1 MDQKRDVFISYHTST
16 AMNIVSELGE
26 KLESQGISCWYA
38 PRDCEGN
45 FDEAI
50 MSALNKASIFLLII
64 NQGSMQS
71 EHVKNEIHAAFTRYS
86 QKHMFITLFQID
98 DYPVNDTVQYF
109 LGRIHRINGSQPPMK
124 ERIEEV
130 VYRISYIKS
139 QLQLNS
145 NFFADCESR
154 ILSTVLTPSPIF
166 VGRQREQ
173 REIFEFLDKYKK
185 IFVSGMG
192 GIGKSQLVRQFAI
205 TYKPSFR
212 SISWASY
219 TTDLKSLI
227 VSDEDIKITNF
238 TRSSSQESKD
248 EYFIR
253 KYDYLLKNLTEED
266 LIIID
271 NFDVTT
277 DECLDKIMNLPAK
290 IIFTTRIKQGNN
302 YFVDRIE
309 SDEELFELFVKC
321 YPRTLDEKNTS
332 IVKDI
337 IKFLCGHTL
346 AIRMVASIMRNNRIS
361 PEQMLNAL
369 SVNTVDALDKI
380 THNDT
385 QEQFSII
392 FNMSNLSEEEQAV
405 IYNLSF
411 FPVSGLETVEFFDLC
426 KLDSYETIDGL
437 IDKNWII
444 HDAAKD
450 FISVHPIIR
459 DICLKM
465 PYSDELSQTFIDSF
479 IKIVSEYKFDS
490 FERTS
495 LWLYVAQSINAVL
508 PKTSKV
514 FKDFVFATDSLF
526 HHVSMHD
533 TIIKME
539 KLLLET
545 DLLQDLERI
554 DACLKIANA
563 YRCKEIKESLYEY
576 IVKAENILS
585 SSDCN
590 EVERAFYQST
600 IYSNY
605 GWYYR
610 YANEMENSLTAFR
623 NKFDIDIKWHS
634 DDFEKIGW
642 SYFNVGIAYDGI
654 DNFAES
660 YKYLSKA
667 CEIFSDHD
675 FKFGVACCNKSLAHL
690 YIKQKQYSNALD
702 CIEKALELFL
712 KTVGENQ
719 TDTALCYWVM
729 HEIYRETNEQEKSEQ
744 MRVKAYDIMKAI
756 GMESVFENLVK

>member
-16 AMNIVSELGE
+16 AIDIVRVLGE
-26 KLESQGISCWYA
+26 KLESQGITCWYA
-38 PRDCEGN
+38 PRDCESN

-50 MSALNKASIFLLII
+50 ISALNKASIFLLII

-71 EHVKNEIHAAFTRYS
+71 EQVKNEIHAAFTRYS

-98 DYPVNDTVQYF
+98 NYPVNDTVQYF
-109 LGRIHRINGSQPPMK
+109 LGRIHRINGIQPPME
-124 ERIEEV
+124 ERIDEV
-130 VYRISYIKS
+130 VNRISYIKS

-154 ILSTVLTPSPIF
+154 ILSSVLTPSSTF

-205 TYKPSFR
+205 TYKTSFR

-219 TTDLKSLI
+219 DTDLKSLI
-227 VSDEDIKITNF
+227 VSDENIKIANF
-238 TRSSSQESKD
+238 SPSSAQESKD
-248 EYFIR
+248 EYFNR

-277 DECLDKIMNLPAK
+277 DECLDKILNLPAK

-302 YFVDRIE
+302 YSVERIE
-309 SDEELFELFVKC
+309 NDDELFELFTKC
-321 YPRTLDEKNTS
+321 YPRTLDERNES
-332 IVKDI
+332 IVRSI
-337 IKFLCGHTL
+337 IKLLYGHTL

-361 PEQMLNAL
+361 PEQMLDAL
-369 SVNTVDALDKI
+369 SLNTVDALDKV
-380 THNDT
+380 TYKDT
-385 QEQFSII
+385 NEQLSLI
-392 FNMSNLSEEEQAV
+392 FNMSNLSEMERAI

-411 FPVSGLETVEFFDLC
+411 FPVSGIETVEFFDLC
-426 KLDSYETIDGL
+426 KLDSYEAIDGL

-450 FISVHPIIR
+450 FISIHPIIR

-465 PYSDELSQTFIDSF
+465 PYSDQLSQTFVDSF
-479 IKIVSEYKFDS
+479 IKIVNEYKLDS

-495 LWLYVAQSINAVL
+495 LWLYVAQSINTVL

-514 FKDFVFATDSLF
+514 FKTFVFATDRLF
-526 HHVSMHD
+526 HAVSMHD

-545 DLLQDLERI
+545 DLQDLERI
-554 DACLKIANA
+554 EACLRIANA

-585 SSDCN
+585 LSDCN
-590 EVERAFYQST
+590 ETQRAFYQST

-605 GWYYR
+605 GWYYHF
-610 YANEMENSLTAFR
+610 ANEKENSLTAFR
-623 NKFDIDIKWHS
+623 NKLEIDVKWHG

-642 SYFNVGIAYDGI
+642 SYFNVGVAYDGL
-654 DNFAES
+654 DNFSES
-660 YKYLSKA
+660 FQYLSKA
-667 CEIFSDHD
+667 REIFSDHN
-675 FKFGVACCNKSLAHL
+675 FKFGIACCNKSLAHSL
-690 YIKQKQYSNALD
+690 IKQKQHSNALD
-702 CIEKALELFL
+702 CIQKALELFL
-712 KTVGENQ
+712 QTVGENQ

-729 HEIYRETNEQEKSEQ
+729 HLIYRETNEPDKSEQ
-744 MRVKAYDIMKAI
+744 MRVKAYDIIKAI

>member
-16 AMNIVSELGE
+16 AINIVNALGE

-50 MSALNKASIFLLII
+50 ISALNKASIFLLII

-71 EHVKNEIHAAFTRYS
+71 EQVKNEIHAAFTRYS

-109 LGRIHRINGSQPPMK
+109 LGRIHRINGIQPPMA
-124 ERIEEV
+124 ERIDEV
-130 VYRISYIKS
+130 VHRISYIKS

-205 TYKPSFR
+205 TYKTSFR

-227 VSDEDIKITNF
+227 VSDENIKITNF
-238 TRSSSQESKD
+238 SRSSSQESID
-248 EYFIR
+248 EYFVR

-266 LIIID
+266 LLIID

-309 SDEELFELFVKC
+309 SDDEQLELFNKY
-321 YPRTLDEKNTS
+321 YPRTLDEKNTN
-332 IVKDI
+332 IVRKI
-337 IKFLCGHTL
+337 IKLLYGHTL
-346 AIRMVASIMRNNRIS
+346 AIKMVASTMRNNRIS
-361 PEQMLNAL
+361 PQQMLDSL
-369 SVNTVDALDKI
+369 SLNTVDALDKI
-380 THNDT
+380 TYNDAR
-385 QEQFSII
+385 EQISII
-392 FNMSNLSEEEQAV
+392 FNMSNLSEQERAI

-411 FPVSGLETVEFFDLC
+411 FPVSGIETMEFFDLC

-450 FISVHPIIR
+450 FISTHPIVR

-479 IKIVSEYKFDS
+479 IKIVSEYNLDS
-490 FERTS
+490 FERTG
-495 LWLYVAQSINAVL
+495 LWLYVAQSINTVL
-508 PKTSKV
+508 PTSSKV
-514 FKDFVFATDSLF
+514 FKNFVLATDRLF
-526 HHVSMHD
+526 HAVSMHD

-545 DLLQDLERI
+545 ELQDLERI

-563 YRCKEIKESLYEY
+563 YRCKEIKDSLYEY
-576 IVKAENILS
+576 IVKAEDILS
-585 SSDCN
+585 ASDCN
-590 EVERAFYQST
+590 QAQRAFYQST

-610 YANEMENSLTAFR
+610 FANEKEKSLTAFR
-623 NKFDIDIKWHS
+623 NKFEIDIKWHS
-634 DDFEKIGW
+634 EDFEKIGW
-642 SYFNVGIAYDGI
+642 SYFNVGIAYDGL
-654 DNFAES
+654 DNFDGS
-660 YKYLSKA
+660 FQYLSKA

-675 FKFGVACCNKSLAHL
+675 FKFGIACCNKSLA
-690 YIKQKQYSNALD
+690 YSFIKQKQYSKALD
-702 CIEKALELFL
+702 CIQKALELFL

-729 HEIYRETNEQEKSEQ
+729 HLIYRETNEPAKSEQ
-744 MRVKAYDIMKAI
+744 MRVKAYNIIKAI
-756 GMESVFENLVK
+756 GMESVFEHLVK

>member
-16 AMNIVSELGE
+16 ALDIVSALGE
-26 KLESQGISCWYA
+26 KLENQGISCWYA

-45 FDEAI
+45 FEEAI
-50 MSALNKASIFLLII
+50 ISALNKASIFLLII

-71 EHVKNEIHAAFTRYS
+71 EQVKNEIHAAFTRYS
-86 QKHMFITLFQID
+86 QKHMYITLFQTD
-98 DYPVNDTVQYF
+98 NCPVNDTVQYF
-109 LGRIHRINGSQPPMK
+109 LGRIHRINGIQPPME
-124 ERIEEV
+124 ERIDEV
-130 VYRISYIKS
+130 VHRITYIKN
-139 QLQLNS
+139 QLRLNS
-145 NFFADCESR
+145 EFFADCESR
-154 ILSTVLTPSPIF
+154 ILSTVLTPSPLF

-185 IFVSGMG
+185 IFVSGMA

-205 TYKPSFR
+205 TYKTSFR
-212 SISWASY
+212 SVSWASY
-219 TTDLKSLI
+219 DTDLKSLI
-227 VSDEDIKITNF
+227 VSDENIKISNF
-238 TRSSSQESKD
+238 SRSSSQESKD

-253 KYDYLLKNLTEED
+253 KYDYLLKNFTEED
-266 LIIID
+266 LLIID

-277 DECLDKIMNLPAK
+277 DECLDKILNLPAK

-309 SDEELFELFVKC
+309 SDDELFELFTKC
-321 YPRTLDEKNTS
+321 YPRTLDEKDKN
-332 IVKDI
+332 IVKNI

-361 PEQMLNAL
+361 PQKMSEAL
-369 SVNTVDALDKI
+369 SINTVDALDKI
-380 THNDT
+380 TYNDT
-385 QEQFSII
+385 HEQLSLI
-392 FNMSNLSEEEQAV
+392 FNMSNLSEKERAI

-411 FPVSGLETVEFFDLC
+411 FPVSGIETVEFFDLC

-437 IDKNWII
+437 IDKNWIL

-450 FISVHPIIR
+450 FISVHPIIC

-465 PYSDELSQTFIDSF
+465 PYSDQLSRTFIDSF
-479 IKIVSEYKFDS
+479 IKVASEYNLDS

-495 LWLYVAQSINAVL
+495 LWLYVAQSINTVL
-508 PKTSKV
+508 PKTSEI
-514 FKDFVFATDSLF
+514 FKDFVWATDRLF
-526 HHVSMHD
+526 HAVSMHD

-545 DLLQDLERI
+545 DLQDLERI

-563 YRCKEIKESLYEY
+563 YRCKEIKDSLYEY

-585 SSDCN
+585 LSDCSQTQ
-590 EVERAFYQST
+590 RAYYQSI

-605 GWYYR
+605 GWYYY
-610 YANEMENSLTAFR
+610 YANEKENSLTAFR
-623 NKFDIDIKWHS
+623 KKFEIDVKWHS

-642 SYFNVGIAYDGI
+642 SYFNVGVAYDGI
-654 DNFAES
+654 DNFSES
-660 YKYLSKA
+660 FQYLSKA
-667 CEIFSDHD
+667 CEIFSDHN
-675 FKFGVACCNKSLAHL
+675 FKFGIACCNKSLAHSF
-690 YIKQKQYSNALD
+690 IKQKQYGKAMD
-702 CIEKALELFL
+702 CIQKALELFL

-729 HEIYRETNEQEKSEQ
+729 HLIYSESNEHEKSEQ
-744 MRVKAYDIMKAI
+744 MRVKACNIFKAI

>member
-16 AMNIVSELGE
+16 ALDIVSALGE
-26 KLESQGISCWYA
+26 KLERQGITCWYA

-50 MSALNKASIFLLII
+50 ISALNKASIFLLII

-71 EHVKNEIHAAFTRYS
+71 EQVKNEIHAAFTRYS
-86 QKHMFITLFQID
+86 QKNMYITLFQID
-98 DYPVNDTVQYF
+98 NYPVNETVQYF
-109 LGRIHRINGSQPPMK
+109 LGRIHRINGIQPPME
-124 ERIEEV
+124 ERLNDV
-130 VYRISYIKS
+130 VNRISYIKNE
-139 QLQLNS
+139 LQLNS

-173 REIFEFLDKYKK
+173 REIFEYLNKYEK

-205 TYKPSFR
+205 TYKESFR
-212 SISWASY
+212 AIRWASY
-219 TTDLKSLI
+219 DTDLKSLI
-227 VSDEDIKITNF
+227 VSDENIKISNF
-238 TRSSSQESKD
+238 SHSSSQESKD
-248 EYFIR
+248 EYFNR
-253 KYDYLLKNLTEED
+253 KYDYLLKNLTDED
-266 LIIID
+266 LLIID

-302 YFVDRIE
+302 YDIGRIE
-309 SDEELFELFVKC
+309 SDDELFELFTKC
-321 YPRTLDEKNTS
+321 YPRTLDEKNKS

-337 IKFLCGHTL
+337 IKLLCGHTL
-346 AIRMVASIMRNNRIS
+346 AIRMVASTMRDNRIS
-361 PEQMLNAL
+361 PQQMLDAL
-369 SVNTVDALDKI
+369 SLNTVDALDKI
-380 THNDT
+380 THKDT
-385 QEQFSII
+385 HEQLSIM
-392 FNMSNLSEEEQAV
+392 FNMSNLSEEERA
-405 IYNLSF
+405 ILYNLSF
-411 FPVSGLETVEFFDLC
+411 FPVSGIETIDFYELC

-437 IDKNWII
+437 IEKNWIL

-450 FISVHPIIR
+450 FVSVHPIIR

-479 IKIVSEYKFDS
+479 VKTVNEYKLDS

-495 LWLYVAQSINAVL
+495 LWLYVAQSINTVL
-508 PKTSKV
+508 PKTSTV
-514 FKDFVFATDSLF
+514 IKDFVFATNRLF
-526 HHVSMHD
+526 HALSMHD

-539 KLLLET
+539 ELLLET
-545 DLLQDLERI
+545 DLQDLERV
-554 DACLKIANA
+554 DACLRIADA
-563 YRCKEIKESLYEY
+563 YRCKEIKDSLYEY
-576 IVKAENILS
+576 IVKAENILAA
-585 SSDCN
+585 SDCT
-590 EVERAFYQST
+590 EAQRAFYQST

-610 YANEMENSLTAFR
+610 YANDKEKSLTAFR
-623 NKFDIDIKWHS
+623 NKFEIDLKWHS

-654 DNFAES
+654 NNFDEGFR
-660 YKYLSKA
+660 YLSKA
-667 CEIFSDHD
+667 CEIFSEHD
-675 FKFGVACCNKSLAHL
+675 FKFGIACCNKSLAHSL
-690 YIKQKQYSNALD
+690 IKQKQYGKALD
-702 CIEKALELFL
+702 CIQKALELFL

-729 HEIYRETNEQEKSEQ
+729 HVIYRETNEPEKAEQ
-744 MRVKAYDIMKAI
+744 MRVKAYDIIKAI